1 MKIAELFGK
10 GKTVFSCEV
19 FPPKKDSPVDTIY
32 QTLDGLKEGEY
43 RQASREEW
51 AKLEKGIANSSQ
63 LPSSNHQKTGGHHGK
78 QIMYSA
84 KSG

>member
-32 QTLDGLKEGEY
+32 QTLDGLKDIN
-43 RQASREEW
+43 QTLSA
-51 AKLEKGIANSSQ
+51 
-63 LPSSNHQKTGGHHGK
+63 LPSEPE
-78 QIMYSA
+78 A
-84 KSG
+84 PR

>member
-32 QTLDGLKEGEY
+32 QTLILNPTLS
-43 RQASREEW
+43 A
-51 AKLEKGIANSSQ
+51 
-63 LPSSNHQKTGGHHGK
+63 LPSEPV
-78 QIMYSA
+78 A
-84 KSG
+84 PR